1 MTENLNQSN
10 AVDQLFTSVDN
21 HLEKESIC
29 KLVQLN
35 ILQENDLALYK
46 SEEKITTEQFVIWLI
61 RSVVY
66 FKGKEESTHEIYTR
80 DAMDYCIQK
89 GIIED
94 YDMLNRQNP
103 IERRQVAR
111 IVHDTLRLELCEKD
125 EHDWSAAKKLTDIY
139 SCRTCVQHIAQVY
152 VKGIIEADQPN
163 IFNPLGN
170 ITKAQATAIILKM
183 VDRSYRNPKTNVSL
197 INSIELTPEQA
208 DNLLVNNDGVL
219 LIDVRSNEAY
229 KNGHLAGSINYPLLI
244 INQNPNII
252 IDDKNRPIILYCQ
265 KGYQSKLAADLLV
278 NAGYTKVYTIPGVEQ
293 NGYDLVY

>member
-66 FKGKEESTHEIYTR
+66 FKGKEKSTHEIYTR